1 MKKFKNILVV
11 AIGFFMSS
19 FSEEGKWI
27 IDSESR
33 LIIHGST
40 NVNTFT
46 CSFDYTHTTDT
57 LEFSKNSKT
66 SELVFSKN
74 RMQIP
79 VRKFDCGNRQI
90 TKDFWETLQADIHP
104 VLNIKF
110 RSLQNLH
117 LNRPSVKGSVD
128 ITLAGVTQRY
138 TVWYQVI
145 VLDEK
150 TVLLKGNQGVNFSD
164 FKLQR
169 PQKLM
174 GLIKV
179 EECLN
184 VEFNLQLR
192 EI

>member
-1 MKKFKNILVV
+1 MV

-27 IDSESR
+27 IDADSR
-33 LIIHGST
+33 LIIHGTT
-40 NVNTFT
+40 NVNTFR
-46 CSFDYTHTTDT
+46 CSFNYAQNSDT
-57 LEFSKNSKT
+57 LEFKKT
-66 SELVFSKN
+66 GKTNELILSKN
-74 RMQIP
+74 RMRIP

-90 TKDFWETLQADIHP
+90 TKDFWETLQADTHP
-104 VLNIKF
+104 MLNIKF
-110 RSLQNLH
+110 RSLENIP
-117 LNRPSVKGSVD
+117 RDKSSIKGLVD

-138 TVWYQVI
+138 TVWYNVI
-145 VLDEK
+145 PSEGR
-150 TVLLKGNQGVNFSD
+150 TVLLKGNQSVNFSD
-164 FKLQR
+164 FKLRR

-179 EECLN
+179 EECLE